1 MSRTPKHL
9 MSATERKICYT
20 NLMNALK
27 AAQKFNKRELWNF
40 RNDKTHGILPRSLI
54 EAVISK
60 CWWKIKEI
68 EEWEER
74 IAKKLEKTKNE
85 T

>member
-1 MSRTPKHL
+1 MSGIPKNL

-27 AAQKFNKRELWNF
+27 AAQKLNKRELWNF
-40 RNDKTHGILPRSLI
+40 RHDKTNGIMPHSLI
-54 EAVISK
+54 DAVISK
-60 CWWKIKEI
+60 CWWKIQEI

-74 IAKKLEKTKNE
+74 CSKKLEKTKNE